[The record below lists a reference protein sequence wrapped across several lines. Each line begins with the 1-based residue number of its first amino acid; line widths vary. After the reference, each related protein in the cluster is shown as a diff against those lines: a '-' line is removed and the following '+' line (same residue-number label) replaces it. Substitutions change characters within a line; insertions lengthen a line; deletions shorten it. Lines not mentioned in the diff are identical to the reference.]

1 MPLYKVEVTRVV
13 KSTKPFVVQAD
24 DNKSAEAAAIDAACE
39 EEEIGQ
45 GVGGWSEDLEWQAEA
60 LYHEP
65 RVGDIVKMAF
75 PDTNEAGFR
84 FDLLEINDH
93 DGGRKTALIRLICNF
108 TIKPTECVAYDQ
120 ICLAETED

>member
-1 MPLYKVEVTRVV
+1 MSLYKVEVTRIV

-24 DNKSAEAAAIDAACE
+24 DVKSAEAEAIAAACE
-39 EEEIGQ
+39 EEEIGHD
-45 GVGGWSEDLEWQAEA
+45 GGWSADLEWQAEA

-65 RVGDIVKMAF
+65 RVGDVVKMAF
-75 PDTNEAGFR
+75 PDRNEACFR
-84 FDLLEINDH
+84 FDLLEINDN

-108 TIKPTECVAYDQ
+108 TIKPTARVAYDK

>member
-1 MPLYKVEVTRVV
+1 MPLYKVEVTRIV

-24 DNKSAEAAAIDAACE
+24 DVKSAEAEAIAAACE

-45 GVGGWSEDLEWQAEA
+45 DGGWSEDLEWQAEA

-65 RVGDIVKMAF
+65 RVGDVVKMTF
-75 PDTNEAGFR
+75 PDRNEDGFR
-84 FDLLEINDH
+84 FDLLEINDN

-108 TIKPTECVAYDQ
+108 TIKPTARVAYDK